1 MSASPQRDCA
11 EVLIPGAITPASNV
25 PSGPITSN
33 VVAVPKSTTIV
44 GPPYKVYAPT
54 ASTMRSGPT
63 CLGFSVTMRIPV
75 LIPADTTTGFT
86 PKYLMIA
93 LPSECITSGT
103 TDAMITALI
112 LELSIPCLSTSSCK
126 VIPYSSDVLGCF
138 VFIRNVPN
146 NSSLSNTPS
155 VILVFPTSITR
166 SIFLLLFCLLPSGYS
181 SLFIS
186 SPRKN
191 TL

>member
-1 MSASPQRDCA
+1 MKEKD
-11 EVLIPGAITPASNV
+11 ENLIIRPL
-25 PSGPITSN
+25 
-33 VVAVPKSTTIV
+33 VAADVEQYNALLRYS
-44 GPPYKVYAPT
+44 
-54 ASTMRSGPT
+54 
-63 CLGFSVTMRIPV
+63 FQVT
-75 LIPADTTTGFT
+75 
-86 PKYLMIA
+86 
-93 LPSECITSGT
+93 EQ
-103 TDAMITALI
+103 
-112 LELSIPCLSTSSCK
+112 ELSETGWKDDEIKQSKFP
-126 VIPYSSDVLGCF
+126 VIERADVLGCF

-155 VILVFPTSITR
+155 VIFVFPTSITR